1 MERFLMFSQN
11 PLVDSRKA
19 AFARLASRVLETLN
33 DAVSTRKDEGQT
45 LSAIAEKI
53 GCNRSS
59 LTRTLNGSSAN
70 MTLRTISDILWATN
84 FDPQDFSADPIEKI
98 SPNWLTDSHEID
110 QDVEF
115 RVYLTQD
122 IKMDSAVTDSLFS
135 ATTVGSPKLEF
146 SQL

>member
-1 MERFLMFSQN
+1 MFSQN